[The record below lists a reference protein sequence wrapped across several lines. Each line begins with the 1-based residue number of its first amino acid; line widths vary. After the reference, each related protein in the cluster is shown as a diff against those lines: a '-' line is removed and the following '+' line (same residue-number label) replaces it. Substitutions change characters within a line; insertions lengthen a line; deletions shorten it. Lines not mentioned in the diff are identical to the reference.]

1 MREPSHL
8 RGNRRCDGQA
18 FVATTMYAVLFSE
31 TGPFIDLS
39 GPRQEHDAWVMG
51 LAQFRLVGF
60 LGRDGGSLAEGLA
73 NGV

>member
-1 MREPSHL
+1 
-8 RGNRRCDGQA
+8 
-18 FVATTMYAVLFSE
+18 MYAVLFSE